1 MRIACLRATM
11 TVLSALAFIV
21 LATAHGAGAQE
32 QGAGRPGGGEPVT
45 VGVHVSP
52 PFVMKDGAR
61 FVGMAVE
68 LWEELAARLQRPY
81 TYREY
86 ETFGDLVRATEA
98 GEVDLAV
105 SNLTVTERRAQQI
118 DFTQPWFDGGLRI
131 MISEGSGAGFWDV
144 MGGLSDSGYLRS
156 YAWIALVILAAAV
169 LLTAFDRH
177 FDKDFPR
184 RWRDG
189 FAESFY
195 TVMQV
200 ATTGRPASR
209 KNLFGWVGRIW
220 QGLWLMAGVA
230 VLAFVTSSVTSVMTT
245 LALTNQIH
253 SIQDLAGRTVGV
265 LRDTVAHEY
274 VREAGLRHSS
284 FLSIEEA
291 VAALGDGSIAAIVED
306 APVLEYYAH
315 SHPRAGVRVVG
326 RLFEPDKYAF
336 GTPHGSG
343 LRRPVT
349 VQILAAHERGEIA
362 RLRTKY
368 FGDDS

>member
-1 MRIACLRATM
+1 MRIACLRAT
-11 TVLSALAFIV
+11 TTILCALAFIL
-21 LATAHGAGAQE
+21 LAAAHGARAQE
-32 QGAGRPGGGEPVT
+32 EGTDRPGGEPIA

-61 FVGMAVE
+61 FNGMAVE
-68 LWEELAARLQRPY
+68 LWEELASRLERPY

-86 ETFGDLVRATEA
+86 ATFGDLVRATEA

-131 MISEGSGAGFWDV
+131 MVSAGAGAGFWDV
-144 MGGLSDSGYLRS
+144 VGGLSDSGYLRS

-169 LLTAFDRH
+169 LLTAFDRY

-209 KNLFGWVGRIW
+209 KNLFGWIGRIW
-220 QGLWLMAGVA
+220 QGLWLVAGVA

-253 SIQDLAGRTVGV
+253 GIQDLAGRTVGV

-274 VREAGLRHSS
+274 VRGAGLRHSS

-315 SHPRAGVRVVG
+315 SRPGAGVRVVG

-336 GTPHGSG
+336 GTPHGSD

-362 RLRTKY
+362 RLRAKY
-368 FGDDS
+368 FGDGS